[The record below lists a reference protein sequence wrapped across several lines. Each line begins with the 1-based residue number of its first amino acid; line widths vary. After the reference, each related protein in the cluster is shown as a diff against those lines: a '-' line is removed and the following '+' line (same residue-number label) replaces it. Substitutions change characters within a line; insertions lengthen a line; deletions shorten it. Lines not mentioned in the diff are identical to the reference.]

1 MGAGGA
7 GQCSVCGLEVTAPCE
22 MANCP
27 MPTETEVGAGSVA
40 YLTTQGGQ
48 EFLVL
53 LVPDPD
59 DRNNVYEIRMT
70 VQK

>member
-1 MGAGGA
+1 M
-7 GQCSVCGLEVTAPCE
+7 S
-22 MANCP
+22 NCP

-40 YLTTQGGQ
+40 YLTVQGGQ

-53 LVPDPD
+53 MVPDPD